1 MTVFAVLKPKTYSY
15 LTNDNDEN
23 KKAKGTRKCA
33 VKKLDLKIINIFQKQ
48 FNFKIKKNYQKK
60 LSWRRNHKLY
70 IKKWYINIKIT
81 RKI

>member
-1 MTVFAVLKPKTYSY
+1 MAAFAVLKPKTYSC

-48 FNFKIKKNYQKK
+48 FNFKIKKK
-60 LSWRRNHKLY
+60 LPE
-70 IKKWYINIKIT
+70 KIILT
-81 RKI
+81 